1 MATKARRGNARVDA
15 ERKGRYRGKGPSGVS
30 KWVTREVLQGYF
42 DLPLGKASKEL
53 GVSTTIVKR
62 LCRKLSITRWP
73 YRQLAS
79 LDKRIAKLH
88 ALLETT
94 QKSEIDKIQVRI
106 PQESMPVLYV
116 SSSILVVFG
125 WYRAQS
131 STEHGKC
138 NV

>member
-1 MATKARRGNARVDA
+1 MATNTRRGNDRVNA
-15 ERKGRYRGKGPSGVS
+15 ESKQARYRGKGPSGVS

-79 LDKRIAKLH
+79 LDKSIAKLH
-88 ALLETT
+88 VLLETT
-94 QKSEIDKIQVRI
+94 QESDIDKIQVRI
-106 PQESMPVLYV
+106 CD
-116 SSSILVVFG
+116 VV
-125 WYRAQS
+125 YN
-131 STEHGKC
+131 C
-138 NV
+138 D